1 MAYKKIMRQGL
12 RPWLLSANA
21 ALLFAVAFSTPADG
35 AFSPQAIA
43 KSVPLVTAYDK
54 ETDEWRTG
62 SGFVIHSSGLIAT
75 CYHIVAQAEIIR
87 VRLQDGRTYA
97 AQLVGADGVR
107 DIAALKIPAYGL
119 VPLRMGD
126 PTKVNYGDK
135 VYTFGYP
142 FSSIMGADLI
152 MTSGTVTGWRI
163 YHNTRIFQLDLQ
175 VNPGNSGGPLI
186 NENGEVIGIVFSR
199 LDPWI
204 FLVLIGE
211 IPTGSIGFAMP
222 ITHLQN
228 ILGVERY
235 EIFSRRAPIPPTRTT
250 PPTTPSPAPTAGSLS
265 IVSGLANLEPAAVGI
280 VLQTFHG
287 WWGTRLEFD
296 VYASGPIETEEDIEA
311 IAAGLAYILGPRI
324 LGIRPYIGVGFGW
337 LYARTFLGADFKWG
351 ILIVRFEGVFSWSPD
366 PHVTG
371 RLLKL
376 GIGLGW

>member
-1 MAYKKIMRQGL
+1 MGRSSAVL
-12 RPWLLSANA
+12 PLAVVLLGVTCSFHVRA
-21 ALLFAVAFSTPADG
+21 
-35 AFSPQAIA
+35 AFSPDAIA
-43 KSVPLVTAYDK
+43 RSVVLVTAYDR
-54 ETDEWRTG
+54 ETDELRMG
-62 SGFVIHSSGLIAT
+62 SGFVIHSSGFIAT
-75 CYHIVAQAEIIR
+75 CYHVVAQAESIR
-87 VRLQDGRTYA
+87 VRLPDGRTYS

-142 FSSIMGADLI
+142 FPSIMGADLI
-152 MTSGTVTGWRI
+152 VTSGTVTGWRI
-163 YHNTRIFQLDLQ
+163 FHNTRIFQLDLQ

-186 NENGEVIGIVFSR
+186 NEDGEVIGIVFSR

-204 FLVLIGE
+204 FLVLTGE

-222 ITHLQN
+222 ITYLQY

-235 EIFSRRAPIPPTRTT
+235 EIFSRRAPSPPARTAPPTV
-250 PPTTPSPAPTAGSLS
+250 PSPAPTAGSLS

-280 VLQTFHG
+280 ALQAFHG

-311 IAAGLAYILGPRI
+311 IAAGLAYLLGPRI

-337 LYARTFLGADFKWG
+337 LYAKTFLGADFKWG

-366 PHVTG
+366 PHVNG
-371 RLLKL
+371 RLLRL

>member
-1 MAYKKIMRQGL
+1 MAYNSWSTREERKAWAWII
-12 RPWLLSANA
+12 AT
-21 ALLFAVAFSTPADG
+21 ALLVVASPLQAQ
-35 AFSPQAIA
+35 ASFSPDTIA
-43 KSVPLVTAYDK
+43 KSVVLVTAYDK
-54 ETDEWRTG
+54 ETDELRRGT
-62 SGFVIHSSGLIAT
+62 GFVIHSSGLIAT

-87 VRLQDGRTYA
+87 VRLPNGRTYA

-204 FLVLIGE
+204 FLVLTGE

-235 EIFSRRAPIPPTRTT
+235 EIFSRRAPIPPARTT
-250 PPTTPSPAPTAGSLS
+250 HPTTYSPAPTAGSLS
-265 IVSGLANLEPAAVGI
+265 IVSGLANLEPTAMGI
-280 VLQTFHG
+280 ALQTFHG

-296 VYASGPIETEEDIEA
+296 VYASGPIETEENIKA
-311 IAAGLAYILGPRI
+311 TTAGLAYLLGPRI

-337 LYARTFLGADFKWG
+337 LYARTFLGADFKWD
-351 ILIVRFEGVFSWSPD
+351 ILIVRFEGVFSWSTD